1 MNSRRSITVL
11 GLLLLAGI
19 LLPADSAAGAE
30 LVKDGSFESTPSS
43 EDNPNWNEGWLFFSP
58 ICDSACTEGGS
69 GAGTVGPRTG
79 NNWVWF
85 GGSLGPEEQF
95 VSQEV
100 TIARG
105 PTATLTFYLWLGV
118 SSGNGVDAFRV
129 LMDGE
134 ELFEVL
140 EGADGYGSYTLVSLD
155 VSRYVSDRPHDLAFE
170 YAGVGGAA
178 TNFSLDDISLEAGGA
193 ADKSVTL
200 SGPKKV
206 KKGKK
211 AKLRAAVQ
219 PCAGHEG
226 DAIELFRGAKKI
238 RTATSDASCTA
249 VFKVKVKKT
258 ARYRAVSP
266 KQDADHG
273 AGTSKNLKIR
283 AKKTG

>member
-1 MNSRRSITVL
+1 MKPRRSITVL

-30 LVKDGSFESTPSS
+30 VVKDGSFESTPASQ
-43 EDNPNWNEGWLFFSP
+43 DNPNWDEGWVVFPP
-58 ICDSACTEGGS
+58 ICDFETCGEGG
-69 GAGTVGPRTG
+69 GTVGPHSG
-79 NNWVWF
+79 KNWVWF

-105 PTATLTFYLWLGV
+105 PVATLTFYLWLGV
-118 SSGNGVDAFRV
+118 SSGNGSDAFRV

-155 VSRYVSDRPHDLAFE
+155 VSRYVSDRPHELSFE

-178 TNFSLDDISLEAGGA
+178 TNFSLDDISLQAGELEA
-193 ADKSVTL
+193 KTVTL

-219 PCAGHEG
+219 PCEGHEG
-226 DAIELFRGAKKI
+226 DTIELFRGAKKI

-266 KQDADHG
+266 EQDADHG

>member
-1 MNSRRSITVL
+1 MKSPRSIAVL
-11 GLLLLAGI
+11 GLLLLAVV

-30 LVKDGSFESTPSS
+30 LIKDGSFESTPPSD
-43 EDNPNWNEGWLFFSP
+43 DNPNWDEGWLTFAP
-58 ICDSACTEGGS
+58 ICDVDTCGDGGGS
-69 GAGTVGPRTG
+69 VGPRTG

-85 GGSLGPEEQF
+85 GGFPTPEEQF

-105 PTATLTFYLWLGV
+105 PTATLTFYLWLGS

-134 ELFEVL
+134 ELLEVL
-140 EGADGYGSYTLVSLD
+140 EDGEGYGSYTLVTLD
-155 VSRYVSDRPHDLAFE
+155 VSSYVSDRPHELSFE
-170 YAGVGGAA
+170 YAGVGGGV
-178 TNFSLDDISLEAGGA
+178 TNFSLDDISLQAGEP
-193 ADKSVTL
+193 ADKSVSL

-211 AKLRAAVQ
+211 AKLTAAVQ

-226 DAIELFRGAKKI
+226 DTIELFRGAKKMK
-238 RTATSDASCTA
+238 TATSDASCTA
-249 VFKVKVKKT
+249 VFKIKVKKT
-258 ARYRAVSP
+258 ATYRAVSP
-266 KQDADHG
+266 QQDADHG

-283 AKKTG
+283 AR

>member
-1 MNSRRSITVL
+1 MKSRRSITVL

-19 LLPADSAAGAE
+19 LLPADSAAGVE
-30 LVKDGSFESTPSS
+30 VIKDGSFESTPAS
-43 EDNPNWNEGWLFFSP
+43 EDNPNWDEGWIVFPP
-58 ICDSACTEGGS
+58 ICDSTCTEGGS
-69 GAGTVGPRTG
+69 GGGTVGPRTG

-85 GGSLGPEEQF
+85 GGFPSAEEQF

-105 PTATLTFYLWLGV
+105 PAATLTFYLWLGA

-129 LMDGE
+129 FMDGE

-140 EGADGYGSYTLVSLD
+140 ESADGYASYTLVSVD
-155 VSRYVSDRPHDLAFE
+155 VSRYVSDRPHELSFE
-170 YAGVGGAA
+170 YQGVGGGV
-178 TNFSLDDISLEAGGA
+178 TNFSLDDISLQAGGA

-211 AKLRAAVQ
+211 AKLTAAVQ

-226 DAIELFRGAKKI
+226 DTIELFRGAKKMK
-238 RTATSDASCTA
+238 TATSDASCTA

-258 ARYRAVSP
+258 ATYRAVSP
-266 KQDADHG
+266 QQDADHG
-273 AGTSKNLKIR
+273 AGTSKNLKVR

>member
-1 MNSRRSITVL
+1 MKPRRSITVL
-11 GLLLLAGI
+11 GLLLLAVV
-19 LLPADSAAGAE
+19 LLPAEWAAGAE
-30 LVKDGSFESTPSS
+30 LIKDGSFESTPSS

-69 GAGTVGPRTG
+69 GAGTVGPHTG

-85 GGSLGPEEQF
+85 GGTFGPEEQF

-100 TIARG
+100 TISRG
-105 PTATLTFYLWLGV
+105 PTATLTFYLWLGS
-118 SSGNGVDAFRV
+118 SSGNGADVFRV
-129 LMDGE
+129 FVDGE
-134 ELFEVL
+134 EVFELV
-140 EGADGYGSYTLVSLD
+140 EGTDGYASYKLVTVDLS
-155 VSRYVSDRPHDLAFE
+155 SYVSDRPHELSFE
-170 YAGVGGAA
+170 YRGVGGGV

-193 ADKSVTL
+193 ADKSVSL

-206 KKGKK
+206 NEGKK

-219 PCAGHEG
+219 PCEGHEG
-226 DAIELFRGAKKI
+226 DTIELFRGAKRI